1 MFSCS
6 PEFRFNTYKCFSW
19 WLCSEAQYP
28 TQSDVTINMRLNVL
42 KIPLA
47 SSKFCWL
54 NQKHFLF
61 IHEKLRMSVQGNA
74 FLLMLLL
81 DFWSLAFLLLEK
93 SNPYQWEGFFFSDTQ
108 LKLGSHCL
116 KRAWGQVLQSKWSLT
131 WAIIT
136 FKQWD
141 LGKYHGKQT
150 REILKNPV
158 RLRDIRC
165 IQRNLYFRWLSLLA
179 VDVLVSTANSVVPE
193 IERGCPASEESTLI
207 AVAPH
212 S

>member
-6 PEFRFNTYKCFSW
+6 PEFRFNTINVSAGDNFAQKPSTQHKVMSPLTCAWMYWKYRWFPVSSADLIRTIFS
-19 WLCSEAQYP
+19 SY
-28 TQSDVTINMRLNVL
+28 MR
-42 KIPLA
+42 
-47 SSKFCWL
+47 SWG
-54 NQKHFLF
+54 
-61 IHEKLRMSVQGNA
+61 MSIQGNT

-81 DFWSLAFLLLEK
+81 DFWFLAFLLQEK
-93 SNPYQWEGFFFSDTQ
+93 SNPYQWEDFFSDTQ
-108 LKLGSHCL
+108 LRLGSHCL
-116 KRAWGQVLQSKWSLT
+116 KRAWGWVLQSKWSLT
-131 WAIIT
+131 WEIIT

-165 IQRNLYFRWLSLLA
+165 IQRNLYFCWLSLLA
-179 VDVLVSTANSVVPE
+179 VDLVSV
-193 IERGCPASEESTLI
+193 
-207 AVAPH
+207 H